1 MVTWASWHPAW
12 HIRGTRFNNEVT
24 VVSLDC
30 RCAVTTSSGRTRI
43 LAMAAEAAGIREQV
57 CTTGSLP
64 RAHRHRLISTTR
76 HDISQVGKS
85 AWGFTGDK
93 PEVLRPVRFLSQGDM
108 PQRQSSDATRVW
120 RNPSPF
126 FLYWLHI
133 SSFLNV
139 LSTSQPSRFAGETPG
154 ELCLLVVKPRI
165 AELWV
170 DLRIL
175 HSGGPPFIF
184 VLEVYRHITTI
195 QEKKFKWHVI
205 LPP

>member
-12 HIRGTRFNNEVT
+12 HLRGTPFKNEVT
-24 VVSLDC
+24 IASLDC
-30 RCAVTTSSGRTRI
+30 RCAVMTSSGRTRI
-43 LAMAAEAAGIREQV
+43 LAVAEEAAGTRGHV

-64 RAHRHRLISTTR
+64 RAHRNE
-76 HDISQVGKS
+76 ISQVWQS

-93 PEVLRPVRFLSQGDM
+93 PEVLRKVRFLSQGDM
-108 PQRQSSDATRVW
+108 PQRQSSECNPVW
-120 RNPSPF
+120 QNPSPF
-126 FLYWLHI
+126 FLYWLHL

-139 LSTSQPSRFAGETPG
+139 LITSQPSRFAGETPG
-154 ELCLLVVKPRI
+154 ELCLLVVELLI

-170 DLRIL
+170 CLRRV

-184 VLEVYRHITTI
+184 LLKVYRHITTI